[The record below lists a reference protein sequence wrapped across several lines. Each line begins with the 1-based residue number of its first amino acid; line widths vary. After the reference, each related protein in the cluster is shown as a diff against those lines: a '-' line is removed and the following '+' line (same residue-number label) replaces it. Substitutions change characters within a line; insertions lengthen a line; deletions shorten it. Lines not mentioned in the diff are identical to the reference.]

1 MALPIKKAADL
12 AKDMA
17 SKGVMGSISMGEPK
31 DDGEMPEDDG
41 MDAPDHVKPVL
52 ADIDALVPGLGK
64 LMLELCEKMKA
75 DDQEQDK
82 EDTEAY

>member
-1 MALPIKKAADL
+1 MLPISKAADL
-12 AKDMA
+12 AKTMA

-31 DDGEMPEDDG
+31 DEEDQPSDE
-41 MDAPDHVKPVL
+41 MDAVPEQLKPVL

-75 DDQEQDK
+75 
-82 EDTEAY
+82 ED